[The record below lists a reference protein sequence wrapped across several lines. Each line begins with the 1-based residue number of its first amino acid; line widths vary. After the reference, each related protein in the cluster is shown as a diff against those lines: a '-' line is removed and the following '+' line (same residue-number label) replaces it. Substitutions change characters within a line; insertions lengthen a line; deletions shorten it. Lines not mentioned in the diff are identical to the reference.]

1 MLPSWAALS
10 LYNDTKRCCYSLV
23 EVQCFRP
30 LLSNNALCVCEYV
43 WSNCWELLHL
53 IFFFT
58 QPQTRFGFGAC
69 KGQPEPDLWND
80 RKIAVAPL
88 LFHGCL
94 NAHKAHLQ
102 AAVNS
107 EPGGYGAG
115 DQGGKFWALHGS
127 GCSYRLGSADS
138 HGCVCKAKESKAGFL
153 GLLLQQLWWIHNF
166 ICYQQSLVT
175 QTQFS
180 GKPALLQ

>member
-1 MLPSWAALS
+1 MTLS
-10 LYNDTKRCCYSLV
+10 DAVIVLWKYNVSDHYYRTMH
-23 EVQCFRP
+23 
-30 LLSNNALCVCEYV
+30 CVCVSMCEAIAESCFISYY
-43 WSNCWELLHL
+43 
-53 IFFFT
+53 FFT

-107 EPGGYGAG
+107 EPGACGAG

-180 GKPALLQ
+180 GKPAHLQ